1 MLNIKDED
9 FSEFINL
16 VKTLG
21 FTIIEHA
28 YEAINKEILKDID
41 IFVIGNPISSYFSNV
56 EIKTIVD
63 FVREGGN
70 ILVISEYGS
79 DFLQKTNLN
88 DLLGTNF
95 GIFFEKN
102 ILKGTFDENKNCT
115 SILSIHDFENNKLTS
130 QLREIVIGGSCS
142 FLVNRFANPL

>member
-1 MLNIKDED
+1 MPLLKPSKILFDTAHNEMLSVKDED

-16 VKTLG
+16 VKRLG
-21 FTIIEHA
+21 FTIIDYA
-28 YEAINKEILKDID
+28 YEAISKEILKDID
-41 IFVIGNPISSYFSNV
+41 VFVIGNPISSYFSNI
-56 EIKTIVD
+56 EINTIVD

-95 GIFFEKN
+95 GIFLEKN
-102 ILKGTFDENKNCT
+102 ILKGIFDENKNCT
-115 SILSIHDFENNKLTS
+115 S
-130 QLREIVIGGSCS
+130 
-142 FLVNRFANPL
+142 